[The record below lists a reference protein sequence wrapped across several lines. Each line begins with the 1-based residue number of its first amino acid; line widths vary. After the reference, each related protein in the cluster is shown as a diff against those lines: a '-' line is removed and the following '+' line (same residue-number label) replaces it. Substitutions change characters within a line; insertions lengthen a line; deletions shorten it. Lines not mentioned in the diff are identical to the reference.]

1 MLEGNMNWLTIVS
14 MSDLRSLLIGI
25 IGGIVVYYATRGIN
39 RYLARRTI
47 RGRQRQIK
55 QLTQELQLLERLG
68 LTDRSLLLFAFRM
81 LFPMIALAA
90 VGMAGWLALSL
101 LTGPPYSATALIFL
115 LLSVFIAIIA
125 AYASSVFKKLEDPE
139 PTLANLRQKLR
150 ELQAMDDRPPN
161 G

>member
-1 MLEGNMNWLTIVS
+1 

-25 IGGIVVYYATRGIN
+25 LGGIIAYYATRGID

-47 RGRQRQIK
+47 RGRRRQIK
-55 QLTQELQLLERLG
+55 QLGQELQLLEKLG

-81 LFPMIALAA
+81 LFPMIAVAA
-90 VGMAGWLALSL
+90 VGMAVSVGLWL
-101 LTGPPYSATALIFL
+101 LTGPPYSLTAVFL
-115 LLSVFIAIIA
+115 LLVCVLIAILS
-125 AYASSVFKKLEDPE
+125 AYASSVFQKLEDPE

-150 ELQAMDDRPPN
+150 ELQAMDDRSPN